1 MLFKDKMEVAIKIEE
16 LCKTFKGNRG
26 NKIEALKNINL
37 EIYKGEVFG
46 FLGPNG
52 AGKTTTIKILM
63 GLLFPT
69 SGRFY
74 INGVKGSLNY
84 YKKIVGYLPE
94 NPAFFDYLTGEEF
107 LHFVGSL
114 YEMKESDITEKIES
128 LLKTLDL
135 YEARNRYI
143 RTYSKGMVQRLGI
156 AQCLLH
162 DPDIYIL
169 DEPMSGLDPLG
180 RILIRDIILDLKSK
194 GKCVFMSTHILND
207 IETICDRVGIIVDGE
222 LRLVDSI
229 RNIMQRG
236 LKGYLISFDKISNIV
251 IDYLNVRAE
260 KKDMKTDTIVYQIK
274 PDDVDELISMV
285 ARDDM
290 TSIQL
295 IEPVRKG
302 LEELFKEI
310 IDEDNTFKSH
320 EG

>member
-1 MLFKDKMEVAIKIEE
+1 MLIKEKMEISIKIEG
-16 LCKTFKGNRG
+16 LCKTFKGKKGNRV
-26 NKIEALKNINL
+26 EALKNINL

-74 INGVKGSLNY
+74 INGVKGSSND

-107 LHFVGSL
+107 LRFVGNL
-114 YEMKESDITEKIES
+114 YEMNESDINEKVES

-143 RTYSKGMVQRLGI
+143 RSYSKGMVQRLGI

-180 RILIRDIILDLKSK
+180 RILIRDIILHLRSK

-207 IETICDRVGIIVDGE
+207 IETICDRVGIIVSGE
-222 LRLVDSI
+222 LKLVDSI
-229 RNIMQRG
+229 NNIMQRG
-236 LKGYLISFDKISNIV
+236 LKGYLISFNKVSDSV
-251 IDYLNVRAE
+251 ADYLSVKAE
-260 KKDMKTDTIVYQIK
+260 KKDLKTDTIVYQIR
-274 PDDVDELISMV
+274 PCDIDELLSMV
-285 ARDDM
+285 ACDEM

-310 IDEDNTFKSH
+310 MIEDNTFKSY